1 MEKTIEAAF
10 FKAFE
15 FGGFV
20 DSCIDYVQRKYD
32 WGFKYSPDSKQ
43 RHLHKKWEQFY
54 FVELPKTIK
63 AGFDAFDSRV
73 IETPHSPLID
83 EIEQN
88 LQNCPNDIER
98 DKYIFSLITP
108 FERLSGIIN
117 PIAEIDRLK
126 ARISD
131 DEKAIEF
138 WSKENLDEQLKT
150 TAGKAAG
157 TPREQI
163 EACKAEI
170 DRLTWQ
176 VERTKEIG
184 HNFILLLCSSQ
195 INELWT
201 EEGTVEYYLSAMLG
215 TMEMYSNRL
224 FAMLIQHG
232 INLKE
237 YQRKAGVYLKRNWN
251 ITDIACYVGS
261 MELAKYY
268 LDKLPMAMLN
278 DEQITG
284 AMQQTDQHNTSG
296 KRGRPTK
303 PFKDLMLNDEQ
314 GEHLLKMH
322 RVLSGKKGK
331 DFVLIIVACMKIGWI
346 TKPTYTQAKNEFGDI
361 GSKQIYS
368 KYLSNQYAFTQ
379 TEIEGAINSLN

>member
-43 RHLHKKWEQFY
+43 RPLSKKWEQFY

-63 AGFDAFDSRV
+63 AGFEAFDSRV

-83 EIEQN
+83 EIERN
-88 LQNCPNDIER
+88 LQGCPNDVER

-108 FERLSGIIN
+108 FARLSGIIN

-131 DEKAIEF
+131 DEKAIEY
-138 WSKENLDEQLKT
+138 WSKENPDEQLKN
-150 TAGKAAG
+150 TAGEAAG
-157 TPREQI
+157 TPKEQI

-176 VERTKEIG
+176 VERTREIG
-184 HNFILLLCSSQ
+184 NNFILLLCSSQ

-201 EEGTVEYYLSAMLG
+201 EKETVEHYLSAMLG
-215 TMEMYSNRL
+215 AMEMYSNRL

-232 INLKE
+232 IDLKE

-251 ITDIACYVGS
+251 ITDVAFYVGS

-268 LDKLPMAMLN
+268 IDKLPTAMLN
-278 DEQITG
+278 DEQ
-284 AMQQTDQHNTSG
+284 NTN

-322 RVLSGKKGK
+322 RVSSGKKGK

>member
-32 WGFKYSPDSKQ
+32 WGFKYSPNSKQ
-43 RHLHKKWEQFY
+43 RPLSKKWEQFY

-63 AGFDAFDSRV
+63 AGFEAFDSRV
-73 IETPHSPLID
+73 VETPHSPLID

-88 LQNCPNDIER
+88 LQDCPNDVER

-108 FERLSGIIN
+108 FARLSGIIN

-131 DEKAIEF
+131 DEKAIEY
-138 WSKENLDEQLKT
+138 WSKENPDEQLKN
-150 TAGKAAG
+150 TAGEVAG
-157 TPREQI
+157 TPKEQI

-176 VERTKEIG
+176 VERTREIG
-184 HNFILLLCSSQ
+184 NNFILLLCSSQ

-201 EEGTVEYYLSAMLG
+201 EKETVEHYLSAMLG
-215 TMEMYSNRL
+215 AMEMYSNRL

-232 INLKE
+232 IDLKE

-251 ITDIACYVGS
+251 ITDVAFYVGS

-268 LDKLPMAMLN
+268 LDNLPTAMLN
-278 DEQITG
+278 DEQPTIKTIPLTAQQDIMTDRAKKYFEKAIEAGYMRKAGNGYKWTFPISRG
-284 AMQQTDQHNTSG
+284 AKAALSFFIMMVYNPDNCKQI
-296 KRGRPTK
+296 
-303 PFKDLMLNDEQ
+303 PFKALERLFDVGRLDSAYSAMLTVKKPQEWRGMIETLFND
-314 GEHLLKMH
+314 
-322 RVLSGKKGK
+322 
-331 DFVLIIVACMKIGWI
+331 
-346 TKPTYTQAKNEFGDI
+346 
-361 GSKQIYS
+361 
-368 KYLSNQYAFTQ
+368 
-379 TEIEGAINSLN
+379 

>member
-1 MEKTIEAAF
+1 MEKTVEAAF

-15 FGGFV
+15 LGGFV

-32 WGFKYSPDSKQ
+32 WGFKYDSTHET
-43 RHLHKKWEQFY
+43 HLSEQAGCFY
-54 FVELPKTIK
+54 YIELPKTIK

-88 LQNCPNDIER
+88 LQGCPNDVER

-108 FERLSGIIN
+108 FARLSRIIN
-117 PIAEIDRLK
+117 PIAEIDSLK
-126 ARISD
+126 ARISE
-131 DEKAIEF
+131 DEKAIEY
-138 WSKENLDEQLKT
+138 WSKENPDEQLKN
-150 TAGKAAG
+150 TAGEAAG
-157 TPREQI
+157 TPNEQI
-163 EACKAEI
+163 EACKDEI
-170 DRLTWQ
+170 ARLTWQ

-184 HNFILLLCSSQ
+184 NNFILLLCSSQ

-201 EEGTVEYYLSAMLG
+201 EKGTVEHYLSAMLG
-215 TMEMYSNRL
+215 AMEMYSNRL

-232 INLKE
+232 IDLKE

-251 ITDIACYVGS
+251 ITDIAFYVGS

-268 LDKLPMAMLN
+268 LDKLPTAMLN
-278 DEQITG
+278 DEQLTG
-284 AMQQTDQHNTSG
+284 AMPQTDQHNTSG

-303 PFKDLMLNDEQ
+303 PFKDIMLNDEQ

-379 TEIEGAINSLN
+379 TEIEGAKNSLN